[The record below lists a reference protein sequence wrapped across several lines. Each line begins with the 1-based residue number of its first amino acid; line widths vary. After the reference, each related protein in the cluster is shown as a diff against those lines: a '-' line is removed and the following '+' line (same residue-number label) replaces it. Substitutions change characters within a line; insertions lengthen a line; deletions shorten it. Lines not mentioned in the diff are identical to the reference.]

1 MAAEN
6 YSELIFRLKNRKV
19 DLEMRKM
26 TRRIAGGFAA
36 ATLSVALVACS
47 DAEDAADDAKDTAG
61 SVAADASDS
70 AGSAASDATDAAGSA
85 AAEATG
91 SKDENGEGGTQ
102 TITTAGG
109 EEEVPADLA
118 TAIEEKR
125 AEWGDVQN
133 VESSDK
139 GTLATFEGG
148 KYLAYSEETGAQ
160 PVIGKIA
167 ETWVNE
173 GGLDSSVGLPTNP
186 EADAT
191 DAKGWTQEFSNGS
204 ISWTQG
210 EDGQFKADVE
220 A

>member
-1 MAAEN
+1 
-6 YSELIFRLKNRKV
+6 
-19 DLEMRKM
+19 MRKM

-47 DAEDAADDAKDTAG
+47 DAEDAADDAKDSAG
-61 SVAADASDS
+61 SVAADASDA
-70 AGSAASDATDAAGSA
+70 AGSAASEATDAAGSA
-85 AAEATG
+85 AAEGDT
-91 SKDENGEGGTQ
+91 K

-118 TAIEEKR
+118 AAIEEKQ
-125 AEWGDVQN
+125 AEWGDVQS

-148 KYLAYSEETGAQ
+148 KHLVYSEETGAQ

-173 GGLDSSVGLPTNP
+173 GGLDSSVGLPTKP

-191 DAKGWTQEFSNGS
+191 EANGWTQEFSNGT
-204 ISWTQG
+204 ISWTEG
-210 EDGQFKADVE
+210 EDGTFAADIN